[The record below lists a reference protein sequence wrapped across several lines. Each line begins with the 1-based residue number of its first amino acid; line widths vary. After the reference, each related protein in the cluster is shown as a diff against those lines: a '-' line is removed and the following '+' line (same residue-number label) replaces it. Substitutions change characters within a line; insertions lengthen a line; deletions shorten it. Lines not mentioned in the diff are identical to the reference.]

1 MRFFGLRL
9 AIVIGGGGL
18 CLLVVMTKYQTMQRF
33 RPLCDSYIL
42 IVISQHVSRT
52 LYTNRYRLHGC
63 TLQAVILNRW
73 CML

>member
-1 MRFFGLRL
+1 MSFGSDDE
-9 AIVIGGGGL
+9 
-18 CLLVVMTKYQTMQRF
+18 KYQTMQRF

-63 TLQAVILNRW
+63 SNFKPLVHALIIKD
-73 CML
+73 

>member
-1 MRFFGLRL
+1 MRFFWPLVSYSYRGW
-9 AIVIGGGGL
+9 GL

-33 RPLCDSYIL
+33 RPLWDSYIL

-63 TLQAVILNRW
+63 TLQAVI
-73 CML
+73 